1 MPSMSERYVGC
12 FAPRVAS
19 EEELFKE
26 FSTLQASVRDIQMDW
41 MAGGLSRGIHYTIQP
56 RTVDEIRD
64 ASRALHYPCNFPL
77 AYIKFRNQQAFDAV
91 D

>member
-12 FAPRVAS
+12 FAPLVAS
-19 EEELFKE
+19 DEELFRE

-41 MAGGLSRGIHYTIQP
+41 MARGLSRGIHYTIQP
-56 RTVDEIRD
+56 RTADEIRH
-64 ASRALHYPCNFPL
+64 ASGKLDYPCNFPL
-77 AYIKFRNQQAFDAV
+77 AYIKFRNQQVFDAV